1 MDANHSCLSAPCC
14 ETKTIES
21 ALSTQQYVVLSRT
34 NELAIVE
41 IDDGRI
47 TSYSRVR
54 RTDLGWRAGAGPDDE
69 GRLPR
74 RRPRD
79 GRLHGAAQ
87 QLPAGEESLGRHRS
101 GTGASSNL
109 SFRQRAYVR
118 ALAIVSL
125 PLLLYPQFGRRGAQK
140 KRRGKYVTV
149 PREGCG
155 AQGNLNRAGE
165 MRPHPRGH
173 WRRAMWRVRW
183 DKGRHSPRHVA
194 RRPGQQLAAGMHAR
208 LDAKACGQDFSSQG
222 TPRPRVSYGRLV
234 MDVG

>member
-1 MDANHSCLSAPCC
+1 MTTDGS
-14 ETKTIES
+14 
-21 ALSTQQYVVLSRT
+21 
-34 NELAIVE
+34 ELLA
-41 IDDGRI
+41 
-47 TSYSRVR
+47 SRVR

-173 WRRAMWRVRW
+173 WRRAIWRVRW

-194 RRPGQQLAAGMHAR
+194 RRPWQQLAAGMHAR
-208 LDAKACGQDFSSQG
+208 LDAWPRFFLPRNA
-222 TPRPRVSYGRLV
+222 TPTRIVW
-234 MDVG
+234 